1 ISRHLP
7 YLFYLHLHDFIFAK
21 DYDIVVVLVPCMDF
35 TDHIYI
41 YKDDGLPLTAE
52 ELETKLIVLVTQYN
66 LSDAMMSP
74 SDLQDKTE
82 YLLQTELTYTVPPS
96 GIVCISVPT
105 SHEAN
110 HLTLE
115 AHFGAVMTSMSVW
128 AEEHFQNDSIIQVR
142 AHETSVTVG
151 SPVTFTVQTTDSS
164 ISEVSYQVA
173 AMGHVLEA
181 GVARLPQ
188 FTLTPS
194 DAWGPAT
201 YVIAYYGTDDGDI
214 IHDGV
219 ELVVQEF
226 VNMVEVKWSA
236 QSAVPGEYV
245 NLEVTATD
253 PESFVGVVAIQNY
266 YYWRGMNMI
275 SDILTSELIFN
286 KLNLMNWYTVL
297 FPVAHT
303 INNVCLIYL
312 SPHKKNYTDNYFES
326 KYTVSTF
333 EHTIIKKANKDHSRK
348 LENDRLRKSN
358 GGLPEAWVWQPG
370 VKGYVRIFTAYLTV
384 VPKVNSRWMGIAFS
398 VSKTSGVTYAYTRT
412 QFEVSSPLHVDI
424 NVPNVAILDEEFIV
438 EVKVFNKQ
446 PKIIEV
452 LATLHASE
460 THFKVLYQTEGKS
473 PYKRY
478 LNVPNKESGTV
489 SFPVSLLVA
498 GEFCFTVVVSYNN
511 INYTVVGC
519 TLGKHSGFPQ
529 SYSESAI
536 LKLSSDEVTKTFTF
550 NFPSNVVKGSSSA
563 SFYIYGDII
572 GPSLTGLDQLLQM
585 PYGCGEQ
592 NMINFAPGI
601 YIRRYMEV
609 TLQITPEI
617 IERSLTYMTSG
628 YQQELHYRRDD
639 GSFSAFGNSD
649 QQGSTWLTAFV
660 LRTLLQ
666 AQRYITVDEHVISDA
681 RNFLL
686 NNLLPTGQFEERGYV
701 IHKELQGGSA
711 SHISLTAY
719 TLLAFLEYRYETD
732 VLPISSAVHF
742 LEANVSGSGLT
753 ASLPLALTTYALSL
767 ANSSL
772 ASTALDLL

>member
-1 ISRHLP
+1 
-7 YLFYLHLHDFIFAK
+7 
-21 DYDIVVVLVPCMDF
+21 
-35 TDHIYI
+35 
-41 YKDDGLPLTAE
+41 
-52 ELETKLIVLVTQYN
+52 
-66 LSDAMMSP
+66 
-74 SDLQDKTE
+74 
-82 YLLQTELTYTVPPS
+82 
-96 GIVCISVPT
+96 
-105 SHEAN
+105 
-110 HLTLE
+110 
-115 AHFGAVMTSMSVW
+115 
-128 AEEHFQNDSIIQVR
+128 
-142 AHETSVTVG
+142 G

-275 SDILTSELIFN
+275 SDILGMSVHSFASESTASRYRQGPSDLDPNSTLTQISLS
-286 KLNLMNWYTVL
+286 KRQICLRDKYMKETLLMYFVVYFLHNYTVC
-297 FPVAHT
+297 
-303 INNVCLIYL
+303 IILIL
-312 SPHKKNYTDNYFES
+312 TPSDS
-326 KYTVSTF
+326 
-333 EHTIIKKANKDHSRK
+333 KKANKDHSRK

-370 VKGYVRIFTAYLTV
+370 VKGPNKKTTFTAV

-412 QFEVSSPLHVDI
+412 QQFEVSSPLHVDI

-719 TLLAFLEYRYETD
+719 TLLAFLEDATVQTD

-772 ASTALDLL
+772 ASTALDLLN